1 MKEVLLAQISELQVT
16 VSKLDGE
23 GNLRQRLE
31 ASKKEVSEQSHRM
44 VELDCLMKET
54 MELKMSL
61 KRKFGEK
68 EEN

>member
-16 VSKLDGE
+16 VSKLDRE

-54 MELKMSL
+54 MEFKMSL
-61 KRKFGEK
+61 ERKFGEK